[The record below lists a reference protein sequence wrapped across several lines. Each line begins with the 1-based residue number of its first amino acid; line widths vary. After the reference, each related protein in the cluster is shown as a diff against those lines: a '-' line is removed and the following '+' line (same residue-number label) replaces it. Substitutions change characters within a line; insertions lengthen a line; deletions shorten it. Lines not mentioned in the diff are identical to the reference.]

1 MLAIR
6 LSTPT
11 RYRSASV
18 HQGPGYGRWS
28 CPEIPFLFVES
39 WVLEE
44 RYRAEIT
51 RVTNDCQMLHCARN
65 ISASLAIGDLIRW
78 PLADHAGAIELIV
91 DVETFGTGQVAAV
104 EDHAEPIRANTLWV
118 KGEAYPML
126 TDRRNVV
133 VVADE
138 AHRSQYGFKARIEK
152 TGEMAYGF
160 AKHLRDALAR
170 FPGAGCASRLPE
182 GRVRQ
187 A

>member
-1 MLAIR
+1 
-6 LSTPT
+6 
-11 RYRSASV
+11 
-18 HQGPGYGRWS
+18 
-28 CPEIPFLFVES
+28 
-39 WVLEE
+39 
-44 RYRAEIT
+44 
-51 RVTNDCQMLHCARN
+51 MLHCARN